1 MKKILSLVLAIM
13 MIVALGAVSVPAVA
27 DEEPVLITY
36 YTENSSGEQEYTQQV
51 ADKLSE
57 LLQAKGINVKIELHP
72 YAAGGGSYKTGFT
85 LAQTSGQQ
93 IDIFTT
99 YNIDF
104 TTEVENGSVMP
115 LDDLLAAHPETVA
128 EVPEWLVKMGRVNG
142 TQYYIPT
149 YQQATNGYYFL
160 APNAYLEATNLTI
173 EDVREV
179 MNHGTTAEK
188 MDLLE
193 KYCRDVRTATG
204 KDTKWLSMPPF
215 YAIRWVEYID
225 SNYGDLI
232 LREGADDPEYW
243 PLTDDARIMYEY
255 AAKWY
260 KEGLIHPDV
269 MTYNGGDFSGKNFMN
284 DESLIVDWP
293 ESTSSEE
300 MVINSRAWTQEV
312 PSSCCMVFDHWYI
325 GSKWAAGGNAI
336 FATCEHPDEAME
348 VIRMLM
354 TKEGE
359 EIYNTLVW
367 GLEGIHYEWVDRS
380 IPRIKTLEYD
390 SSQAAVGAS
399 TYDCR
404 KWMVG
409 NTFNCWLNQAMAD
422 DNYCQWLLENVHNA
436 ESTVTSPMMGY
447 TWDLSPIED
456 ERAACKAVRAEY
468 DASLRNGIY
477 GDEWE
482 AKYEEYI
489 AKLNASGLQT
499 ILDSVTEQ
507 YNSYVGK

>member
-1 MKKILSLVLAIM
+1 MKKILSLALAIM
-13 MIVALGAVSVPAVA
+13 MIVALGAVSLPATA
-27 DEEPVLITY
+27 DEEPVLLTY
-36 YTENSSGEQEYTQQV
+36 YMVNSGGEEEYTAQV
-51 ADKLSE
+51 AEKFSE
-57 LLQAKGINVKIELHP
+57 MLQAKGINVKIELHP
-72 YAAGGGSYKTGFT
+72 YAEPNGGYQTGFT
-85 LAQTSGQQ
+85 LAQTSGAQ
-93 IDIFTT
+93 IDMFVT
-99 YNIDF
+99 YALDF

-115 LDDLLAAHPETVA
+115 LDDLLAAHPDVVA

-149 YQQATNGYYFL
+149 YQQATNGYYFI
-160 APNAYLEATNLTI
+160 APNAYLEAANLTI
-173 EDVREV
+173 EDVRKV

-188 MDLLE
+188 LDLLE

-215 YAIRWVEYID
+215 YAMSWVEYID
-225 SNYGDLI
+225 NNYGDLI
-232 LREGADDPEYW
+232 LREGSDGPEYW
-243 PLTDDARIMYEY
+243 PLTDDAKTMYEY

-269 MTYNGGDFSGKNFMN
+269 MTYNGGDFNGKNFMN
-284 DESLIVDWP
+284 DESLVVDWP
-293 ESTSSEE
+293 QNTCSEE
-300 MVINSRAWTQEV
+300 MVLNTTSWTKDI
-312 PSSCCMVFDHWYI
+312 PASTCLMFDHWYI

-367 GLEGIHYEWVDRS
+367 GLEGTHYEWVDRS
-380 IPRIKTLEYD
+380 IPRIKTLEFD
-390 SSQAAVGAS
+390 SSQGGSGA
-399 TYDCR
+399 TYECR
-404 KWMVG
+404 KWEVG

-422 DNYCQWLLENVHNA
+422 GFNEWLLENVHNA
-436 ESTVTSPMMGY
+436 ESTTTSKVMGY
-447 TWDLSPIED
+447 TWNLMDTED
-456 ERAACKAVRAEY
+456 ERAACKAVRDEY
-468 DASLRNGIY
+468 AGSLNNGIY

-489 AKLNASGLQT
+489 AKLNASGLQN
-499 ILDSVTEQ
+499 IMESVTEQ

>member
-1 MKKILSLVLAIM
+1 MKKILSLALAIM
-13 MIVALGAVSVPAVA
+13 MIAALGAVTLPATA
-27 DEEPVLITY
+27 DEEPVLLTY
-36 YTENSSGEQEYTQQV
+36 YMVNSGGEEEYTAQV
-51 ADKLSE
+51 AEKFSE
-57 LLQAKGINVKIELHP
+57 MLQAKGINVKIELHP
-72 YAAGGGSYKTGFT
+72 YAEPNGGYQTGFT
-85 LAQTSGQQ
+85 LAQTSGAQ
-93 IDIFTT
+93 IDMFVT
-99 YNIDF
+99 YALDF

-115 LDDLLAAHPETVA
+115 LDDLLAAHPDVVA

-142 TQYYIPT
+142 TQYYIPS
-149 YQQATNGYYFL
+149 YQQAANGYYFI
-160 APNAYLEATNLTI
+160 APNEYLEAANLDI
-173 EDVREV
+173 EDVRKV

-188 MDLLE
+188 LDMLE

-215 YAIRWVEYID
+215 YAMSWVEYID
-225 SNYGDLI
+225 NNYGDLI
-232 LREGADDPEYW
+232 LREGSDGPEYW
-243 PLTDDARIMYEY
+243 PLTDDAKTMYEY

-269 MTYNGGDFSGKNFMN
+269 MTYTGSDFCGKNFLN
-284 DESLIVDWP
+284 DESLVVDWP
-293 ESTSSEE
+293 QNTCSEE
-300 MVINSRAWTQEV
+300 MVLSTSAWTKDV
-312 PSSCCMVFDHWYI
+312 PSSTCMVFDHWYI

-380 IPRIKTLEYD
+380 IPRIKTLEFD
-390 SSQAAVGAS
+390 SSQGGSGA
-399 TYDCR
+399 TYECR
-404 KWMVG
+404 KWEVG

-422 DNYCQWLLENVHNA
+422 GFNEWLLDNVHNA
-436 ESTVTSPMMGY
+436 ESTVTSKVMGY
-447 TWDLSPIED
+447 TWNLMDTED
-456 ERAACKAVRAEY
+456 ERAACKAVRDEY
-468 DASLRNGIY
+468 ASSLNNGIY
-477 GDEWE
+477 GDDWE

-499 ILDSVTEQ
+499 IMDSVTEQ

>member
-1 MKKILSLVLAIM
+1 MKKILSLALAIM
-13 MIVALGAVSVPAVA
+13 MIAALGAVTLPATA
-27 DEEPVLITY
+27 DEEPVLLTY
-36 YTENSSGEQEYTQQV
+36 YMVNSGGEEEYTAQV
-51 ADKLSE
+51 AEKFSE
-57 LLQAKGINVKIELHP
+57 MLQAKGINVKIELHP
-72 YAAGGGSYKTGFT
+72 YAEPNGGYQTGFT
-85 LAQTSGQQ
+85 LAQTSGAQ
-93 IDIFTT
+93 IDMFVT
-99 YNIDF
+99 YALDF

-115 LDDLLAAHPETVA
+115 LDDLLAAHPDVVA

-142 TQYYIPT
+142 TQYYIPS
-149 YQQATNGYYFL
+149 YQQATNGYYFI
-160 APNAYLEATNLTI
+160 APNEYLEVANLDI
-173 EDVREV
+173 EDVRKV

-188 MDLLE
+188 LDLLE

-215 YAIRWVEYID
+215 YAMSWVEYID
-225 SNYGDLI
+225 NNYGDLI
-232 LREGADDPEYW
+232 LREGSDGPEYW
-243 PLTDDARIMYEY
+243 PLTDDAKTMYEY

-269 MTYNGGDFSGKNFMN
+269 MTYTGSDFRGKNFLN
-284 DESLIVDWP
+284 DEALVVDWP
-293 ESTSSEE
+293 QNTCSEE
-300 MVINSRAWTQEV
+300 MVLSTSAWTKDV
-312 PSSCCMVFDHWYI
+312 PSSTCLMFDHWYI

-380 IPRIKTLEYD
+380 IPRIKTLEFD
-390 SSQAAVGAS
+390 SSQGGSGA
-399 TYDCR
+399 TYECR
-404 KWMVG
+404 KWEVG

-422 DNYCQWLLENVHNA
+422 GFNEWLLDNVHNA
-436 ESTVTSPMMGY
+436 ESTVTSKVMGY
-447 TWDLSPIED
+447 TWNLMDTEN
-456 ERAACKAVRAEY
+456 ERAACKAVRDEY
-468 DASLRNGIY
+468 TASLSNGIY

-489 AKLNASGLQT
+489 AKLNASGLQA
-499 ILDSVTEQ
+499 IMDSVTEQ

>member
-1 MKKILSLVLAIM
+1 
-13 MIVALGAVSVPAVA
+13 
-27 DEEPVLITY
+27 
-36 YTENSSGEQEYTQQV
+36 
-51 ADKLSE
+51 
-57 LLQAKGINVKIELHP
+57 
-72 YAAGGGSYKTGFT
+72 
-85 LAQTSGQQ
+85 
-93 IDIFTT
+93 
-99 YNIDF
+99 
-104 TTEVENGSVMP
+104 
-115 LDDLLAAHPETVA
+115 
-128 EVPEWLVKMGRVNG
+128 
-142 TQYYIPT
+142 
-149 YQQATNGYYFL
+149 
-160 APNAYLEATNLTI
+160 
-173 EDVREV
+173 

-188 MDLLE
+188 LDLLE

-215 YAIRWVEYID
+215 YAMSWVEYID
-225 SNYGDLI
+225 NNYGDLI
-232 LREGADDPEYW
+232 LREGSDGPEYW
-243 PLTDDARIMYEY
+243 PLTDDAKIMYEY

-269 MTYNGGDFSGKNFMN
+269 MTYNGGDFCDKNFLN
-284 DESLIVDWP
+284 DESLVVDWP
-293 ESTSSEE
+293 QNTCSEE
-300 MVINSRAWTQEV
+300 MLLSTTSWTKDI
-312 PSSCCMVFDHWYI
+312 PASTCLMFDHWYI

-390 SSQAAVGAS
+390 SSQANAGTS

-422 DNYCQWLLENVHNA
+422 GFNEWLLENVHNA
-436 ESTVTSPMMGY
+436 ESTTTSKVMGY
-447 TWDLSPIED
+447 TWNLMDTED
-456 ERAACKAVRAEY
+456 ERAACKAVRDEY
-468 DASLRNGIY
+468 NASLSNGIY
-477 GDEWE
+477 GDDWE

-489 AKLNASGLQT
+489 AKLNASGLQN

>member
-1 MKKILSLVLAIM
+1 MKKILSLALAIM
-13 MIVALGAVSVPAVA
+13 MIVAMSAVSLPAVA

-57 LLQAKGINVKIELHP
+57 ILQEKGINVKIELHP
-72 YAAGGGSYKTGFT
+72 FASSSYQTGFT
-85 LAQTSGQQ
+85 LAQTSGEQ

-99 YNIDF
+99 YDIDF
-104 TTEVENGSVMP
+104 TTECENGSVMP
-115 LDDLLAAHPETVA
+115 LDDLLAAHSDVVA

-160 APNAYLEATNLTI
+160 APNEYLEAANLDI
-173 EDVREV
+173 EDVRKV
-179 MNHGTTAEK
+179 MNSGSMTDK
-188 MDLLE
+188 LDLIE
-193 KYCRDVRTATG
+193 KYCRDVRSATG
-204 KDTKWLSMPPF
+204 KDTKWITMPAF
-215 YAIRWVEYID
+215 WNLFWVEYID

-232 LREGADDPEYW
+232 LREGGDGPEYW
-243 PLTDDARIMYEY
+243 PLTEDAKTMYEY

-260 KEGLIHPDV
+260 QEGLIHPDV
-269 MTYNGGDFSGKNFMN
+269 ATYTSSDYTNANFLN
-284 DESLIVDWP
+284 DESLIFTII
-293 ESTSSEE
+293 ENTSSEE
-300 MVINSRAWTQEV
+300 MALSSRAWTAEI
-312 PSSCCMVFDHWYI
+312 PSSICMMFDHWYI

-359 EIYNTLVW
+359 EFYNTLVW
-367 GLEGIHYEWVDRS
+367 GIEGIHYEWVDRS
-380 IPRIKTLEYD
+380 VPRIKTLEYD
-390 SSQAAVGAS
+390 SSQAAS
-399 TYDCR
+399 TCTYDCR

-409 NTFNCWLNQAMAD
+409 NTFNCWLNQAMTD
-422 DNYCQWLLENVHNA
+422 DNFYTWLLDNVHNA
-436 ESTVTSPMMGY
+436 ESTTTSVMMGY
-447 TWDLSPIED
+447 TWDLQSTED
-456 ERAACKAVRAEY
+456 QRAACQAVRKEY
-468 DASLRNGIY
+468 QDSLNKGIY
-477 GDEWE
+477 GADWE
-482 AKYEEYI
+482 AKYDEYI
-489 AKLNASGLQT
+489 DKLNAAGVQD

>member
-1 MKKILSLVLAIM
+1 MKKILSLALAIM
-13 MIVALGAVSVPAVA
+13 MIVALGAVSLPALA
-27 DEEPVLITY
+27 DEEPVLLTY

-57 LLQAKGINVKIELHP
+57 MLQAKGINVKIELHP
-72 YAAGGGSYKTGFT
+72 YASGGSYKTGFT

-93 IDIFTT
+93 IDLFTT

-115 LDDLLAAHPETVA
+115 LDDLLAAHPDVVA

-149 YQQATNGYYFL
+149 YQQATNGRYFI
-160 APNAYLEATNLTI
+160 APNAYLEAANLTI
-173 EDVREV
+173 EDVRKV

-188 MDLLE
+188 LDLLE

-204 KDTKWLSMPPF
+204 KDTKWISMPPF
-215 YAIRWVEYID
+215 YAMSWVEYID

-232 LREGADDPEYW
+232 LREGAEGPEYW
-243 PLTDDARIMYEY
+243 PLTDDAKIMYEY

-269 MTYNGGDFSGKNFMN
+269 MTYNGSDFRDKNFLN
-284 DESLIVDWP
+284 DEALIVDWP

-390 SSQAAVGAS
+390 SSQANAGTS

-422 DNYCQWLLENVHNA
+422 DNYCQWLLDNVHNA
-436 ESTVTSPMMGY
+436 ASTTTSKVMGY
-447 TWDLSPIED
+447 TWNLMDTED
-456 ERAACKAVRAEY
+456 ERAACKAVRDEY
-468 DASLRNGIY
+468 NASLSNGIY
-477 GDEWE
+477 GDDWE

-489 AKLNASGLQT
+489 AKLNASGLQN

>member
-1 MKKILSLVLAIM
+1 MKKILSLALAIM
-13 MIVALGAVSVPAVA
+13 MIVALGAVSLPATA
-27 DEEPVLITY
+27 DEEPVLLTY
-36 YTENSSGEQEYTQQV
+36 YMVNSGGEEEYTAQV
-51 ADKLSE
+51 AEKFSE
-57 LLQAKGINVKIELHP
+57 MLQAKGINVKIELHP
-72 YAAGGGSYKTGFT
+72 YAEPNGGYQTGFT
-85 LAQTSGQQ
+85 LAQTSGAQ
-93 IDIFTT
+93 IDMFVT
-99 YNIDF
+99 YALDF

-115 LDDLLAAHPETVA
+115 LDDLLATHPDVVA

-142 TQYYIPT
+142 TQYYIPS
-149 YQQATNGYYFL
+149 YQQATNGYYFM
-160 APNAYLEATNLTI
+160 APNAYLEAANLTI

-188 MDLLE
+188 LDLLE

-215 YAIRWVEYID
+215 YAMSWVEYID
-225 SNYGDLI
+225 NNYGDLI
-232 LREGADDPEYW
+232 LREGSDGPEYW
-243 PLTDDARIMYEY
+243 PLTDDAKIMYEY

-269 MTYNGGDFSGKNFMN
+269 MTYTGGDFRGKNFLN
-284 DESLIVDWP
+284 DESLVVDWP
-293 ESTSSEE
+293 QNTCSEE
-300 MVINSRAWTQEV
+300 MMLSTTSWTKDV
-312 PSSCCMVFDHWYI
+312 PASVCLMFDHWYI

-367 GLEGIHYEWVDRS
+367 GLEGTHYEWVDRS
-380 IPRIKTLEYD
+380 IPRIKTLEFD
-390 SSQAAVGAS
+390 SSQGGSGA
-399 TYDCR
+399 TYECR
-404 KWMVG
+404 KWEVG

-422 DNYCQWLLENVHNA
+422 GFNEWLLENVHNA
-436 ESTVTSPMMGY
+436 ESTTTSKVMGY
-447 TWDLSPIED
+447 TWNLMDTED
-456 ERAACKAVRAEY
+456 ERAACKAVRDEY
-468 DASLRNGIY
+468 NASLSNGIY
-477 GDEWE
+477 GDDWE

-489 AKLNASGLQT
+489 AKLNASGLQN

>member
-1 MKKILSLVLAIM
+1 MKKILSLALAIM
-13 MIVALGAVSVPAVA
+13 MIVALGAVSLPATA
-27 DEEPVLITY
+27 DEEPVLLTY
-36 YTENSSGEQEYTQQV
+36 YMVNSGGEEEYTAQV
-51 ADKLSE
+51 AEKFSE
-57 LLQAKGINVKIELHP
+57 MLQAKGINVKIELHP
-72 YAAGGGSYKTGFT
+72 YAEPNGGYQTGFT
-85 LAQTSGQQ
+85 LAQTSGAQ
-93 IDIFTT
+93 IDMFVT
-99 YNIDF
+99 YALDF

-115 LDDLLAAHPETVA
+115 LDDLLAAHPDVVA

-142 TQYYIPT
+142 TQYYIPS
-149 YQQATNGYYFL
+149 YQQATNGYYFM
-160 APNAYLEATNLTI
+160 APNAYLEAANLTI

-188 MDLLE
+188 LDLLE

-215 YAIRWVEYID
+215 YAMSWVEYID
-225 SNYGDLI
+225 NNYGDLI
-232 LREGADDPEYW
+232 LREGSDGPEYW
-243 PLTDDARIMYEY
+243 PLTDDAKIMYEY

-269 MTYNGGDFSGKNFMN
+269 MTYTGGDFRGKNFLN
-284 DESLIVDWP
+284 DESLVVDWP
-293 ESTSSEE
+293 QNTCSEE
-300 MVINSRAWTQEV
+300 MMLSTTSWTKDV
-312 PSSCCMVFDHWYI
+312 PASVCLMFDHWYI

-380 IPRIKTLEYD
+380 IPRIKTLEFD
-390 SSQAAVGAS
+390 SSQGGSGA
-399 TYDCR
+399 TYECR
-404 KWMVG
+404 KWEVG

-422 DNYCQWLLENVHNA
+422 GFNEWLLENVHNA
-436 ESTVTSPMMGY
+436 ESTTTSKVMGY
-447 TWDLSPIED
+447 TWNLMDTED
-456 ERAACKAVRAEY
+456 ERAACKAVRDEY
-468 DASLRNGIY
+468 SASLSNGIY
-477 GDEWE
+477 GDDWE

-489 AKLNASGLQT
+489 AKLNASGLQN

>member
-1 MKKILSLVLAIM
+1 MKKILSLVLAVM
-13 MIVALGAVSVPAVA
+13 MIVALGAVSLPAMA

-36 YTENSSGEQEYTQQV
+36 YTQNSSGEQEYTQQV

-57 LLQAKGINVKIELHP
+57 LLQAKGINVKMELHP
-72 YAAGGGSYKTGFT
+72 YAGDYKTGFT

-99 YNIDF
+99 YALDF

-128 EVPEWLVKMGRVNG
+128 EVPEWLVKMGRVGG
-142 TQYYIPT
+142 TQYYIPS
-149 YQQATNGYYFL
+149 YQQATNGYYFM
-160 APNAYLEATNLTI
+160 APNAYLEAANLTI
-173 EDVREV
+173 EDVRKV
-179 MNHGTTAEK
+179 MNYGTTTEK
-188 MDLLE
+188 LDLLE

-204 KDTKWLSMPPF
+204 KDTKWLTMPSF
-215 YAIRWVEYID
+215 YVLRWVEYID

-232 LREGADDPEYW
+232 LREGMDGPEYW
-243 PLTDDARIMYEY
+243 PLTDDAKTMYEY

-269 MTYNGGDFSGKNFMN
+269 MTYNGGDFKGKNFLN
-284 DESLIVDWP
+284 DEALVVDWP

-300 MVINSRAWTQEV
+300 MVISSRDWTQEIPTSV
-312 PSSCCMVFDHWYI
+312 CLMWDHWYI

-336 FATCEHPDEAME
+336 YAACEHPDEAME

-390 SSQAAVGAS
+390 SSQAGSGVS

-422 DNYCQWLLENVHNA
+422 DNYCQWLLDNVHNA

-447 TWDLSPIED
+447 TWELSEVED
-456 ERAACKAVRAEY
+456 ERAACKAVRDEY
-468 DASLRNGIY
+468 NGSLSNGIY

-489 AKLNASGLQT
+489 AKLYASGLQNIMDT
-499 ILDSVTEQ
+499 VTEQ
-507 YNSYVGK
+507 YNAYLGK